1 MHSNTHE
8 NIIDKYHCIWST
20 PNVFWN
26 FQLHVPAV
34 NAEHPI
40 PRALAW
46 NLNSKW
52 CREVALFDRNLRKN
66 LCFAVFECMRN
77 LRENDFIQF
86 SWNFIRITEPFECVR
101 IARVRRWSSLVEL
114 ICFFLVV
121 YDIRVRVAAV
131 PASLRLSSCSISIP
145 SIHYYFIFHISFITT
160 NDHIYLTMFDTTTTI
175 INDNKQQNHM
185 VSQFVFSVD
194 RLQLQDNY
202 CNIFVNK

>member
-121 YDIRVRVAAV
+121 YDIRVRSTIERINRSSGKFTAFFLFDIH
-131 PASLRLSSCSISIP
+131 PKYSLLLYIS
-145 SIHYYFIFHISFITT
+145 YL
-160 NDHIYLTMFDTTTTI
+160 IY
-175 INDNKQQNHM
+175 HH
-185 VSQFVFSVD
+185 
-194 RLQLQDNY
+194 
-202 CNIFVNK
+202 